1 MQTARLLV
9 LSGELV
15 CVLCSGTLKVHGCY
29 RRHCRNEDGERQYGW
44 VAQGHCE
51 SCGKYPAF
59 IPQFLMP
66 YKHYRTEVIERV
78 IAESENGVAVEHL
91 GGYSADVSTMRRW
104 ISQFKE
110 RGARGVGWLISI
122 LATLFEVH
130 IASLKLQ
137 GRTLL
142 KQLSRLLSEY
152 PSLGGSG
159 VIGKVNIIL
168 TTQNRGFL

>member
-1 MQTARLLV
+1 MQAARLAV
-9 LSGELV
+9 QRGEVV
-15 CVLCSGTLKVHGCY
+15 CVICSGTLKVHGCY
-29 RRHCRNEDGERQYGW
+29 RRHCRDEEGGRQYGW
-44 VAQGHCE
+44 VAQGHCKA
-51 SCGKYPAF
+51 CGKYPAL

-66 YKHYRTEVIERV
+66 YKHYRTEVIEGV
-78 IAESENGVAVEHL
+78 IAESENGVLVEHL

-104 ISQFKE
+104 VSQFNE

-122 LATLFEVH
+122 LVTLFEVH

-152 PSLGGSG
+152 PSRGGSG